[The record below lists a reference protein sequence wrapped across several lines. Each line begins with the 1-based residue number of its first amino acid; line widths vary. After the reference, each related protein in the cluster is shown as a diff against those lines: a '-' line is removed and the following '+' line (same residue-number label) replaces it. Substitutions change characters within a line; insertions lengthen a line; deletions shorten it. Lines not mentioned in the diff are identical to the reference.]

1 MAINCTTVAIT
12 YLCAEC
18 MKRKYLLIFF
28 ILSIFSLPEIKAQ
41 AKIGNRPELLDA
53 SAVLELESSDKGLR
67 LPRVKLDDIHVWAL
81 AGALPASGM
90 IVYNEEGLLP
100 KGIYYWNTDLEQ
112 WVRVVNSAELST
124 LIAAST
130 TVSNVSE
137 GNKLS
142 TTVNGKVSA
151 KVDIVNSNVL
161 DLTNGVLT
169 TVINDV
175 ASTAGVNVVGVGNNG
190 LTVTAGNV
198 QLGGALVMPTTI
210 AASSVNTFSIT
221 GLKEGNS
228 LTDSLLVIAP
238 TTGVVRKVSMVQAE
252 TQIAKVVQ
260 VASNGQRRFATP
272 IIITDLKKVQVYRN
286 GINVEF
292 DQVDDKHI
300 DLEVQA
306 TCYSDDEVKIIQL
319 K

>member
-1 MAINCTTVAIT
+1 
-12 YLCAEC
+12 
-18 MKRKYLLIFF
+18 MKRRYLLILF
-28 ILSIFSLPEIKAQ
+28 IISVLSIPEIRAQ
-41 AKIGNRPELLDA
+41 AKIGTTPELLDP

-67 LPRVKLDDIHVWAL
+67 LPRVKLDDANVWAL
-81 AGALPASGM
+81 AGAVPASGM
-90 IVYNEEGLLP
+90 VVYNELGLLP
-100 KGIYYWNTDLEQ
+100 KGIYYWNTDLTQ

-130 TVSNVSE
+130 IVSNASS

-142 TTVNGKVSA
+142 TTVNGKVGA
-151 KVDIVNSNVL
+151 QVAIINTNTL
-161 DLTNGVLT
+161 ALANGVLT
-169 TVINDV
+169 SAVNGV
-175 ASTAGVNVVGVGNNG
+175 ASSPGVNVVGTGNNG

-198 QLGGALVMPTTI
+198 QLGGALVIPTTI
-210 AASSVNTFSIT
+210 AASAVNTFSIT

-238 TTGVVRKVSMVQAE
+238 TTGIVRKVSMVKAE
-252 TQIAKVVQ
+252 IAKVVQ

-272 IIITDLKKVQVYRN
+272 ITITDPKKVQVYRN

-292 DQVDDKHI
+292 YQVDDKHI

>member
-1 MAINCTTVAIT
+1 MI
-12 YLCAEC
+12 L
-18 MKRKYLLIFF
+18 F
-28 ILSIFSLPEIKAQ
+28 IISVLSIPEIRAQ
-41 AKIGNRPELLDA
+41 AKIGTTPELLDP

-67 LPRVKLDDIHVWAL
+67 LPRVKLDDANVWAL
-81 AGALPASGM
+81 AGAVPASGM
-90 IVYNEEGLLP
+90 VVYNELGLLP
-100 KGIYYWNTDLEQ
+100 KGIYYWNTDLTQ

-130 TVSNVSE
+130 TVSNASS

-142 TTVNGKVSA
+142 TTVNGKVGA
-151 KVDIVNSNVL
+151 EVAIINTNTL
-161 DLTNGVLT
+161 ALANGVLT
-169 TVINDV
+169 SAVNGV
-175 ASTAGVNVVGVGNNG
+175 ASPGVNVVGIGNNG

-198 QLGGALVMPTTI
+198 QLGGALVIPTTI
-210 AASSVNTFSIT
+210 AASAVNTFSIT

-238 TTGVVRKVSMVQAE
+238 TTGVVRKVGMVQAE

-272 IIITDLKKVQVYRN
+272 ITITDPKKVQVYRN

-292 DQVDDKHI
+292 YQVDDKHI

>member
-1 MAINCTTVAIT
+1 MI
-12 YLCAEC
+12 L
-18 MKRKYLLIFF
+18 F
-28 ILSIFSLPEIKAQ
+28 IISVLSIPEIRAQ
-41 AKIGNRPELLDA
+41 AKIGTTPELLDP

-67 LPRVKLDDIHVWAL
+67 LPRVKLDDANVWAL
-81 AGALPASGM
+81 AGAVPASGM
-90 IVYNEEGLLP
+90 VVYNELGLLP
-100 KGIYYWNTDLEQ
+100 KGIYYWNTDLTQ

-130 TVSNVSE
+130 IVSNASS

-142 TTVNGKVSA
+142 TTVNGKVGA
-151 KVDIVNSNVL
+151 EVAIINTNTL
-161 DLTNGVLT
+161 ALANGVLT
-169 TVINDV
+169 SAVNGV
-175 ASTAGVNVVGVGNNG
+175 ASSPGVNVVGTGNNG

-198 QLGGALVMPTTI
+198 QLGGALVIPTTI
-210 AASSVNTFSIT
+210 AASAVNTFSIT

-238 TTGVVRKVSMVQAE
+238 TTGIVRKVSMVKAE
-252 TQIAKVVQ
+252 IAKVVQ

-272 IIITDLKKVQVYRN
+272 ITITDPKKVQVYRN

-292 DQVDDKHI
+292 YQVDDKHI

>member
-1 MAINCTTVAIT
+1 
-12 YLCAEC
+12 
-18 MKRKYLLIFF
+18 MKRRYLLILF
-28 ILSIFSLPEIKAQ
+28 IISVLSIPEIRAQ
-41 AKIGNRPELLDA
+41 AKIGTTPELLDP

-67 LPRVKLDDIHVWAL
+67 LPRVKLDDANVWAL
-81 AGALPASGM
+81 AGAVPASGM
-90 IVYNEEGLLP
+90 VVYNELGLLP
-100 KGIYYWNTDLEQ
+100 KGIYYWNTDLTQ

-130 TVSNVSE
+130 IVSNASS

-142 TTVNGKVSA
+142 TTVNGKVGA
-151 KVDIVNSNVL
+151 QVAIINTNTL
-161 DLTNGVLT
+161 ALANGVLT
-169 TVINDV
+169 SAVNGV
-175 ASTAGVNVVGVGNNG
+175 ASPGVNVVGIGNNG

-198 QLGGALVMPTTI
+198 QLGGALVIPTTI
-210 AASSVNTFSIT
+210 AASAVNTFSIT

-238 TTGVVRKVSMVQAE
+238 TTGIVRKVSMVKAE
-252 TQIAKVVQ
+252 IAKVVQ

-272 IIITDLKKVQVYRN
+272 ITITDPKKVQVYRN

-292 DQVDDKHI
+292 YQVDDKHI

>member
-1 MAINCTTVAIT
+1 MV
-12 YLCAEC
+12 
-18 MKRKYLLIFF
+18 
-28 ILSIFSLPEIKAQ
+28 
-41 AKIGNRPELLDA
+41 
-53 SAVLELESSDKGLR
+53 
-67 LPRVKLDDIHVWAL
+67 
-81 AGALPASGM
+81 
-90 IVYNEEGLLP
+90 VYNELGLLP
-100 KGIYYWNTDLEQ
+100 KGIYYWNTDLTQ

-130 TVSNVSE
+130 TVSNASS

-142 TTVNGKVSA
+142 TTVNGKVGA
-151 KVDIVNSNVL
+151 QVAIINTNTL
-161 DLTNGVLT
+161 ALANGVLT
-169 TVINDV
+169 SAVNGV
-175 ASTAGVNVVGVGNNG
+175 ASSPGVNVVGTGNNG

-198 QLGGALVMPTTI
+198 QLGGALVIPTTI
-210 AASSVNTFSIT
+210 AASAVNTFSIT

-238 TTGVVRKVSMVQAE
+238 TTGIVRKVSMVKAE
-252 TQIAKVVQ
+252 IAKVVQ

-272 IIITDLKKVQVYRN
+272 ITITDPKKVQVYRN

-292 DQVDDKHI
+292 YQVDDKHI

>member
-1 MAINCTTVAIT
+1 MI
-12 YLCAEC
+12 L
-18 MKRKYLLIFF
+18 F
-28 ILSIFSLPEIKAQ
+28 IISVLSIPEIRAQ
-41 AKIGNRPELLDA
+41 AKIGTTPELLDP

-67 LPRVKLDDIHVWAL
+67 LPRVKLDDANVWAL
-81 AGALPASGM
+81 AGAVPASGM
-90 IVYNEEGLLP
+90 VVYNELGLLP
-100 KGIYYWNTDLEQ
+100 KGIYYWNTDLTQ

-130 TVSNVSE
+130 TVSNASS

-142 TTVNGKVSA
+142 TTVNGKVGA
-151 KVDIVNSNVL
+151 QVAIINTNTL
-161 DLTNGVLT
+161 ALANGVLT
-169 TVINDV
+169 SAVNGV
-175 ASTAGVNVVGVGNNG
+175 ASSPGVNVVGTGNNG

-198 QLGGALVMPTTI
+198 QLGGALVIPTTI
-210 AASSVNTFSIT
+210 AASAVNTFSIT

-238 TTGVVRKVSMVQAE
+238 TTGIVRKVSMVKAE
-252 TQIAKVVQ
+252 IAKVVQ

-272 IIITDLKKVQVYRN
+272 ITITDPKKVQVYRN

-292 DQVDDKHI
+292 YQVDDKHI

>member
-1 MAINCTTVAIT
+1 
-12 YLCAEC
+12 
-18 MKRKYLLIFF
+18 MKRRYLLILF
-28 ILSIFSLPEIKAQ
+28 IISVLSIPEIRAQ
-41 AKIGNRPELLDA
+41 AKIGTTPELLDP

-67 LPRVKLDDIHVWAL
+67 LPRVKLDDANVWAL
-81 AGALPASGM
+81 AGAVPASGM
-90 IVYNEEGLLP
+90 VVYNELGLLP
-100 KGIYYWNTDLEQ
+100 KGIYYWNTDLTQ

-130 TVSNVSE
+130 TVSNASS

-142 TTVNGKVSA
+142 TTVNGKVGA
-151 KVDIVNSNVL
+151 QVAIINTNTL
-161 DLTNGVLT
+161 ALANGVLT
-169 TVINDV
+169 SAVNGV
-175 ASTAGVNVVGVGNNG
+175 ASSPGVNVVGTGNNG

-198 QLGGALVMPTTI
+198 QLGGALVIPTTI
-210 AASSVNTFSIT
+210 AASAVNTFSIT

-238 TTGVVRKVSMVQAE
+238 TTGVVRKVGMVQAE

-272 IIITDLKKVQVYRN
+272 ITITDPKKVQVYRN

>member
-1 MAINCTTVAIT
+1 
-12 YLCAEC
+12 
-18 MKRKYLLIFF
+18 MKRRYLLILF
-28 ILSIFSLPEIKAQ
+28 IISVLSIPEIRAQ
-41 AKIGNRPELLDA
+41 AKIGTTPELLDP

-67 LPRVKLDDIHVWAL
+67 LPRVKLDDANVWAL
-81 AGALPASGM
+81 AGAVPASGM
-90 IVYNEEGLLP
+90 VVYNELGLLP
-100 KGIYYWNTDLEQ
+100 KGIYYWNTDLTQ

-130 TVSNVSE
+130 TVSNASS

-142 TTVNGKVSA
+142 TTVNGKVGA
-151 KVDIVNSNVL
+151 QVAIINTNTL
-161 DLTNGVLT
+161 ALANGVLT
-169 TVINDV
+169 SAVNGV
-175 ASTAGVNVVGVGNNG
+175 ASPGVNVVGIGNNG

-198 QLGGALVMPTTI
+198 QLGGALVIPTTI
-210 AASSVNTFSIT
+210 AASAVNTFSIT

-238 TTGVVRKVSMVQAE
+238 TTGIVRKVSMVKAE
-252 TQIAKVVQ
+252 IAKVVQ

-272 IIITDLKKVQVYRN
+272 ITITDPKKVQVYRN

-292 DQVDDKHI
+292 YQVDDKHI